1 MGPPKPTKNRPKSTK
16 NRLPTQKRGPQTST
30 FGARGAFRKTLK
42 RALWSPTIGRRHSL
56 SRPGH
61 QHSGAQNTVFETA
74 CWTIGTASKVKRA
87 PSGTGSGYKIEEL
100 YDIEVMIFRK
110 RVTGKFKEYIKFK
123 NYIILLY
130 IAIVILAHLGTIR
143 GRSGGIRGR
152 SGGIRGR
159 SGVDPG
165 QLRGRFVADS
175 WQIRGGFFGV
185 RDIFWWNLRVYR
197 CFRPLGLVFEWF
209 FCGTL
214 DPAFQLFV
222 LDPLCLER
230 SLCKPD
236 R

>member
-152 SGGIRGR
+152 SGGIRGN
-159 SGVDPG
+159 SG
-165 QLRGRFVADS
+165 ADS
-175 WQIRGGFFGV
+175 WQIRGRSGGDFLAFAIFFGGICVYIGVSGRWGSFLSGFFV
-185 RDIFWWNLRVYR
+185 VHWT
-197 CFRPLGLVFEWF
+197 PLFSCLSW
-209 FCGTL
+209 T
-214 DPAFQLFV
+214 LFV
-222 LDPLCLER
+222 WRGRFVNPTGDGPSTR
-230 SLCKPD
+230 
-236 R
+236 